1 MNKFN
6 GWQRLWLVGTVCL
19 GLWLIGWWPLQ
30 FMGEPD
36 RSYQRAIE
44 KDFGN
49 SLCRPY
55 QTAPISSLTEPPW
68 HPDGGSC
75 WHIYPARLYDHTVPY
90 TLEAYD
96 RVKNAAWREAYL
108 QVVAFGAIGTM
119 LLSAF
124 AYLCG
129 WVVGWIYRGFRKASI

>member
-1 MNKFN
+1 MNEFN

-30 FMGEPD
+30 WAGKTYDYQF
-36 RSYQRAIE
+36 SYRWELE
-44 KDFGN
+44 KDFRN
-49 SLCRPY
+49 PQCRAY
-55 QTAPISSLTEPPW
+55 QIAPLSTLSKPSPGEPCYEISFN
-68 HPDGGSC
+68 
-75 WHIYPARLYDHTVPY
+75 RQYDETVPY

-96 RVKNAAWREAYL
+96 RRVSGWWRRSYLEAL
-108 QVVAFGAIGTM
+108 AVGTIGTI

-129 WVVGWIYRGFRKASI
+129 RVVGWIYRGFRKA